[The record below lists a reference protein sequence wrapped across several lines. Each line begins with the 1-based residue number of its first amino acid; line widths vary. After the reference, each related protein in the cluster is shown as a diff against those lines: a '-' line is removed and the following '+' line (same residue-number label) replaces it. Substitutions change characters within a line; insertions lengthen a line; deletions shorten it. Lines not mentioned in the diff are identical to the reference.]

1 MSEINIEVL
10 SNHELKQE
18 LYRQADRIA
27 LLESLLEEH
36 RDAAEMLWICLANV
50 SDGDWMKQSD
60 EWRKVT
66 VRWRDNYF
74 RVDKKL
80 SSSLPEGKID
90 RVGGQS

>member
-36 RDAAEMLWICLANV
+36 RDAAEMLWICLANA
-50 SDGDWMKQSD
+50 SGGNWSKQTD
-60 EWRKVT
+60 EWQDAAE
-66 VRWRDNYF
+66 RWRDNYF
-74 RVDKKL
+74 VVKSKL
-80 SSSLPEGKID
+80 SSSLTEGKIEQ
-90 RVGGQS
+90 GGGK